1 MKVKT
6 TESKKNE
13 RMLKLLAVIFAVML
27 WFYVDAEQ
35 NPVKSMHFDIPV
47 QYVNQ
52 QENYEVSNGVTTV
65 RVTVRGKEDELSGLR
80 KEDFSAIVDLSNAQ
94 VGTGEYE
101 IQLKAPEMAERISYL
116 PNRTSLQLDQKI
128 NKQVPVRVRT
138 SGTMLEGYEISSTE
152 VLPNKVTIS
161 GLSQV
166 LDEISDIETEAID
179 VSGITNEITKEV
191 WLHVPEGVAIEGEK
205 RIVVHFMIQEKQGR
219 VNHEMTVAA
228 HNVPSNMEVEVV
240 QSAVTVQLS
249 GNETLL
255 KNQQELANIVLY
267 VDCSGLDGGTHT
279 LPVQVECYG
288 ALHVEQVAPAQ
299 VDVIL
304 TEKTN
309 EQDTIP
315 TEEIDEKNE
324 RESN

>member
-1 MKVKT
+1 M
-6 TESKKNE
+6 
-13 RMLKLLAVIFAVML
+13 
-27 WFYVDAEQ
+27 
-35 NPVKSMHFDIPV
+35 
-47 QYVNQ
+47 
-52 QENYEVSNGVTTV
+52 
-65 RVTVRGKEDELSGLR
+65 
-80 KEDFSAIVDLSNAQ
+80 
-94 VGTGEYE
+94 
-101 IQLKAPEMAERISYL
+101 
-116 PNRTSLQLDQKI
+116 
-128 NKQVPVRVRT
+128 
-138 SGTMLEGYEISSTE
+138 
-152 VLPNKVTIS
+152 TIS